1 MDIELMTKPS
11 GCTAGHSVWDP
22 EHDDTLVCIDI
33 HQETADVKSFT
44 FASADGKQFDFQSG
58 QYFLFDFPMGDDA
71 EARCYSISSSPHRS
85 RTFTVTVKR
94 VVNGRVSNWLHDNLG
109 KGAIVKAQGPLGHFL
124 RPLAKSPKLLL
135 LSGGS
140 GITPVMSILRDLAD
154 SHDPADIVFMH
165 AARTPLDLIFR
176 DELNCLASR
185 MKRLRLHFLPET
197 VIGEPSW
204 PGLTGRITPEF
215 MRLAVPDIANR
226 TVMCCG
232 PAPFM
237 AAARSISSEL
247 GVSAG
252 NYIEESFDA
261 AVIDEPGL
269 PIEEAAA
276 AKVWQVEF
284 QKQNRKIEVKSEQT
298 VLSSAK
304 KAGVRLPSSCSNGVC
319 GTCKS
324 KLVSGSVEMNHNG
337 GIRQRE
343 IDAGMFL
350 PCCSKPLS
358 DLVVDR

>member
-1 MDIELMTKPS
+1 MDIELVTVS
-11 GCTAGHSVWDP
+11 SDVASECGTWDP

-44 FASADGKQFDFQSG
+44 FASPNGKRFDFQSG
-58 QYFLFDFPMGDDA
+58 QYFLFDFPIGD
-71 EARCYSISSSPHRS
+71 EADTRCYSISSSPHRS
-85 RTFTVTVKR
+85 RAFTVTVKR
-94 VVNGRVSNWLHDNLG
+94 VVNGRVSNWLHDNLDH
-109 KGAIVKAQGPLGHFL
+109 GAVVKAQGPLGYFV
-124 RPLAKSPKLLL
+124 RPRPVSSKLLL

-140 GITPVMSILRDLAD
+140 GITPIMSILRDLAD
-154 SHDPADIVFMH
+154 SHDRADIVFMH

-185 MKRLRLHFLPET
+185 MSALRLHFLPET

-215 MRLAVPDIANR
+215 MRLAVPDIADR

-237 AAARSISSEL
+237 AAARSISWQL
-247 GVSAG
+247 GVPAG
-252 NYIEESFDA
+252 HYIEESFDA
-261 AVIDEPGL
+261 AVIDEPAL
-269 PIEEAAA
+269 PIEADAAT
-276 AKVWQVEF
+276 KVWNVEF
-284 QKQNRKIEVKSEQT
+284 QKQNRKIEVIGEQT
-298 VLSSAK
+298 VLASAK
-304 KAGVRLPSSCSNGVC
+304 KAGIRLPSSCSNGVC

-350 PCCSKPLS
+350 PCCSKPRS